1 MTLPISLVLLSGF
14 FHALWNVLTKKSL
27 HKESFLFSVQL
38 LSFAAFFPI
47 FFHNFLQ
54 INFTPTACAL
64 FLFSMLAH
72 GFYFVILARLYT
84 IGDLSQTY
92 PIIRGSS
99 LLIVPLFG
107 VIILHEHLSWLGL
120 IGVAMI
126 ISGIFT
132 ISEIKL
138 SLLNRKI
145 FSLSLLVGASIAAYV
160 VIDRLALNHTDP
172 ITLNQIGTLG
182 NILALL
188 PFVLKEKS
196 KNLRHEIKSNYKSI
210 LIGTFLAPASY
221 MIFLYAISMAQISI
235 LAPMRE
241 IGTVFGAIIG
251 IFFLHEPNAKSRII
265 SSIIITVGVILLAA
279 S

>member
-1 MTLPISLVLLSGF
+1 MV
-14 FHALWNVLTKKSL
+14 
-27 HKESFLFSVQL
+27 
-38 LSFAAFFPI
+38 FFPI

-54 INFTPTACAL
+54 INFTPTALLL
-64 FLFSMLAH
+64 FLFSMLTH

-107 VIILHEHLSWLGL
+107 VMILHEHLSMIGW

-126 ISGIFT
+126 IGGIFT

-145 FSLSLLVGASIAAYV
+145 FSLSLLVGASIATYV
-160 VIDRLALNHTDP
+160 VIDRLALNHNDP
-172 ITLNQIGTLG
+172 VTLNQIGTMG

-188 PFVLKEKS
+188 PLALKEKF
-196 KNLRHEIKSNYKSI
+196 KNLRQEIKLNYKSI
-210 LIGTFLAPASY
+210 LIGAILAPASY
-221 MIFLYAISMAQISI
+221 MIFLYAANTAQIST

-241 IGTVFGAIIG
+241 IGTVFGAMIG
-251 IFFLHEPNAKSRII
+251 IFFLREPNTESKQKLKKQ
-265 SSIIITVGVILLAA
+265 V
-279 S
+279 